1 MTSSTA
7 TSTASSAASTTPATS
22 STASSTAS
30 SAPSTAPATSS
41 TANSTASSAAST
53 APATSSTATSAASSA
68 ASTATSTASSAA
80 SSADSSAVSS
90 AAPSSAATTAPELVV
105 QFLDTATGKAI
116 KPALTLTGAKLG
128 ATYDLAADTTLPEYT
143 FDAAVSGALTGTYTA
158 GTKTINLCFTPE
170 PKAGTI
176 TVDYL
181 DQNGQPLLPAS
192 TINGQVNDSYALEPT
207 QIPFYTYT
215 GLGTGSLPISGK
227 LGAKAGD
234 ILLTYQA
241 DTAKAEVEF
250 IDGTTKKVLE
260 TYPLSG
266 LVGTASTYSPDATIN
281 FYEKEGYEVAG
292 DDFPDAGA
300 YFLDPNY
307 TPKYAITLT
316 HRTTTLTPDSHVA
329 APALAKLGLTKTVT
343 ETIDYVDA
351 DGQELA
357 PASLE
362 TVTFTRNATIDDVTD
377 AVTYSAWKPETK
389 PTFTAAEAPAID
401 GYTPEEA
408 ATPASAVT
416 PTTADLTERIVYDT
430 DSTTAA
436 TTPTTAPTDTATV
449 TAKTPTA
456 TAKTTPVAKLPTAKA
471 AKPASKPAK
480 PIKLATTKTAKMGTK
495 SVATGK
501 TLHLIRPTTTKAL
514 AKPMAMATV
523 PVYNAQGQI
532 IGSTRSPL
540 AKPTPGKHFVGKT
553 GSYRHLAAGLPQ
565 TNESSA
571 APTGFLGLLMLALSG
586 LFGFL
591 GFGKQRHEH

>member
-1 MTSSTA
+1 M
-7 TSTASSAASTTPATS
+7 
-22 STASSTAS
+22 
-30 SAPSTAPATSS
+30 
-41 TANSTASSAAST
+41 
-53 APATSSTATSAASSA
+53 
-68 ASTATSTASSAA
+68 
-80 SSADSSAVSS
+80 
-90 AAPSSAATTAPELVV
+90 
-105 QFLDTATGKAI
+105 
-116 KPALTLTGAKLG
+116 TGAKLG
-128 ATYDLAADTTLPEYT
+128 ATYDLSADTTLPEYT

-250 IDGTTKKVLE
+250 IDGTTKRVLE

-266 LVGTASTYSPDATIN
+266 LVGTASTYTPDATIN
-281 FYEKEGYEVAG
+281 FYEEEGYQVAS

-307 TPKYAITLT
+307 TPTYAITLT
-316 HRTTTLTPDSHVA
+316 HKTTTLTPDSPVA
-329 APALAKLGLTKTVT
+329 APALSKLDLTKTVT
-343 ETIDYVDA
+343 ETIDYVDDA
-351 DGQELA
+351 GQELA

-362 TVTFTRNATIDDVTD
+362 TVTFTRNATIDNVTD
-377 AVTYSAWKPETK
+377 EVTYSAWKPETK
-389 PTFTAAEAPAID
+389 PTFTAAEAPTID
-401 GYTPEEA
+401 GYTPETT

-416 PTTADLTERIVYDT
+416 PATTDLTERIVYDA
-430 DSTTAA
+430 DSTPAT

-449 TAKTPTA
+449 TGTTTKAPTA
-456 TAKTTPVAKLPTAKA
+456 TAKTTPAAKLPTAKA
-471 AKPASKPAK
+471 IKPAPKTVKS
-480 PIKLATTKTAKMGTK
+480 IKLATTKTAKPGTK
-495 SVATGK
+495 SAATGK
-501 TLHLIRPTTTKAL
+501 TLHLIRPTTTKTL
-514 AKPMAMATV
+514 AKPMATATV

-540 AKPTPGKHFVGKT
+540 AKPTAGKHFAGKAGT
-553 GSYRHLAAGLPQ
+553 YRHLAAGLPQ
-565 TNESSA
+565 TSEASA

-591 GFGKQRHEH
+591 GFGKKRHEH